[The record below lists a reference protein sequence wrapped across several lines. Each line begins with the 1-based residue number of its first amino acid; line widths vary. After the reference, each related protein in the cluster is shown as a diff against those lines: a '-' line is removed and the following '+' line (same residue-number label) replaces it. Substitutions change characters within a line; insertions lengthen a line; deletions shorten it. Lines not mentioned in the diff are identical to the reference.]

1 MRKYWLLAGALLALG
16 AAIVAL
22 PAWADSK
29 DEPAGPLA
37 SSQRAHASVPM
48 GFKFP
53 VSAEEARRQR
63 ERLAELTT
71 CLRERGA
78 DIPGFNVDAGGV
90 AIMLPPAAA
99 DRAMREVAE
108 ECGLPAPP
116 THADFAEQRDEME
129 ARRARLD
136 DKLAQCLP
144 RARLRP
150 DQRP

>member
-37 SSQRAHASVPM
+37 SSQRAHAAVPK
-48 GFKFP
+48 GSIVPF
-53 VSAEEARRQR
+53 SAEEARRQR

-99 DRAMREVAE
+99 DRALREVAE

-116 THADFAEQRDEME
+116 THADFAEQRNELE
-129 ARRARLD
+129 ARRAHLGDR
-136 DKLAQCLP
+136 LAQCLP

-150 DQRP
+150 LQRP

>member
-53 VSAEEARRQR
+53 LSAEEARRQR
-63 ERLAELTT
+63 ERLDELTT
-71 CLRERGA
+71 CLREHGA
-78 DIPGFNVDAGGV
+78 DIPGVNVDAGGV

-99 DRAMREVAE
+99 DRALREAAE

-116 THADFAEQRDEME
+116 TRADFAEQREELE
-129 ARRARLD
+129 ARRAHLGDRL
-136 DKLAQCLP
+136 ARCLP
-144 RARLRP
+144 PLGRR
-150 DQRP
+150 